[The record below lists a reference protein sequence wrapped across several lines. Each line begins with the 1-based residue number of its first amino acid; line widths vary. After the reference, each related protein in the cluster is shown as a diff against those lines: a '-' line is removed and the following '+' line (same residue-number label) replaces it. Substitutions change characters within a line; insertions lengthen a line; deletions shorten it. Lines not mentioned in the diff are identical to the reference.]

1 MNCPA
6 CSSSKIKILFKIVD
20 RNFQTTE
27 DRFSLCQCKDCKI
40 RFLFPQP
47 VPEDLSRYYPERY
60 WVDPMDAK
68 KGLREKFTEAYRR
81 AVLFNH
87 VRFVRQ
93 IAKDQKKRKIPLRL
107 LDVGCGDGS
116 FLDTAELAPC
126 FGLDISLK
134 AVIAAKARGIDA
146 VQGSLRSNP
155 FPKKSF
161 SLITMFHLLEH
172 VSPAKTYLDA
182 ARKLL
187 ANNGD
192 LVIQVPNSNSF
203 QARIFKEKWAGYD
216 APRHLINYSSE
227 TLCHTLLRNGFRV
240 VRQTQFSLRDNA
252 PMLGRSIAPGLYP
265 PARSARKGAL
275 FGVGPWI
282 ADLAFLGITMASLP
296 FTLSESL
303 VGRGATVMVH
313 AKPI

>member
-1 MNCPA
+1 M
-6 CSSSKIKILFKIVD
+6 
-20 RNFQTTE
+20 
-27 DRFSLCQCKDCKI
+27 
-40 RFLFPQP
+40 
-47 VPEDLSRYYPERY
+47 
-60 WVDPMDAK
+60 
-68 KGLREKFTEAYRR
+68 
-81 AVLFNH
+81 
-87 VRFVRQ
+87 
-93 IAKDQKKRKIPLRL
+93 
-107 LDVGCGDGS
+107 GCGDGS
-116 FLDTAELAPC
+116 FLNTVELAPC

-134 AVIAAKARGIDA
+134 AVIAAKARGIDT

-155 FPKKSF
+155 FAKKSF

-216 APRHLINYSSE
+216 APRHLINYSSK

-252 PMLGRSIAPGLYP
+252 PMLGRSLASGLYP
-265 PARSARKGAL
+265 PARSARTGAL
-275 FGVGPWI
+275 SGAGSWI
-282 ADLAFLGITMASLP
+282 ADLAFLGITIASLP
-296 FTLSESL
+296 FALSESL